1 MDQLLFGCIIMTFE
15 KTQELDKGDH
25 FFIMIIL
32 GYEHKKRKAK
42 IYLNRAYE
50 WDKRQAIDEISVY
63 LY

>member
-1 MDQLLFGCIIMTFE
+1 M
-15 KTQELDKGDH
+15 DKGDH